1 MLLQVILEGLGL
13 GVLLVLICA
22 AGIRKGAVG
31 MVHLYSPAVQQRC
44 VKLGLT
50 SPERI
55 RRNSLLFKAVC
66 VPGYISYVLVCVY
79 GINGARSFA
88 AGFWQLLVILS
99 VMNLIDRFLI
109 DGYWVGHTNAWTIP
123 GTEDLKP
130 YITAKKQA
138 EKVAIRHGGHGSHS
152 DGAGGDDDY
161 FYSLREEPMKY
172 KIEEKHRAGDADP
185 PTVFPEA
192 VYRAVS
198 EPLPRR
204 NSGASDRPDR
214 LRLFRGREKLP
225 QPDAAVRCAGG
236 RHAAE

>member
-1 MLLQVILEGLGL
+1 MILQTIWEGLGL
-13 GVLLVLICA
+13 GALLVLVCA
-22 AGIRKGAVG
+22 VGIRKEAVG

-66 VPGYISYVLVCVY
+66 IPGYIGYVLVCVY

-99 VMNLIDRFLI
+99 MMNLMDRFLI

-130 YITAKKQA
+130 YITAKDKQ
-138 EKVAIRHGGHGSHS
+138 KKWLCGTVGM
-152 DGAGGDDDY
+152 AG
-161 FYSLREEPMKY
+161 
-172 KIEEKHRAGDADP
+172 I
-185 PTVFPEA
+185 
-192 VYRAVS
+192 
-198 EPLPRR
+198 
-204 NSGASDRPDR
+204 
-214 LRLFRGREKLP
+214 
-225 QPDAAVRCAGG
+225 AAVLAGIMMFLM
-236 RHAAE
+236 ES